1 MGGQAKFPIPGASD
15 SSVPGSGGSGFY
27 ENILNQQ
34 KQAVANVPA
43 TQATQATRGM
53 PATRPGQGTEGSQ
66 QADTRYLDA
75 YNNYMQRQAG
85 GSQYPPAT
93 RSPFGEN
100 RPGDTLPGSPSTGG
114 PMPVM
119 EQPDSREQ
127 RSFVPGQPQG
137 RPFTDTS
144 FQPQGRPFT
153 DTSFQPQG
161 RPFGALPEQPQ
172 QQPQGRRPM
181 EKEKTPSSPKGIT
194 MGNGYSNRPLS

>member
-1 MGGQAKFPIPGASD
+1 MGGQAKFPIPGASG

-43 TQATQATRGM
+43 TQTAQATAGM
-53 PATRPGQGTEGSQ
+53 PPNRPGERTESSSERPQEASQGE
-66 QADTRYLDA
+66 DTRYVDA

-100 RPGDTLPGSPSTGG
+100 RPGDTQ
-114 PMPVM
+114 
-119 EQPDSREQ
+119 EQKT
-127 RSFVPGQPQG
+127 FVPGQPQG

-144 FQPQGRPFT
+144 FQPQGRPFGT
-153 DTSFQPQG
+153 
-161 RPFGALPEQPQ
+161 APEQPQ
-172 QQPQGRRPM
+172 QQPPGRRRPM
-181 EKEKTPSSPKGIT
+181 EKERTPSSPRGIT